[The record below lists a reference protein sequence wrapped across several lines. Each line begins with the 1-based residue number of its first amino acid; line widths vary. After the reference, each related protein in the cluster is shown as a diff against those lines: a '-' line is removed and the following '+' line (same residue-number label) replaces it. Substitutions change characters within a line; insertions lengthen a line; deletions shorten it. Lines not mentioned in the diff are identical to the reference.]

1 MILLWF
7 LLLVPSFWSAPKIL
21 CLGDSLTEGYGI
33 ETHQAWPAL
42 LEAGL
47 KEKGLLDVEIIN
59 AGVSGAVSASGLS
72 RLRWSLKAGPDLVFI
87 ALGANDGLRGL
98 PTGQMERNLDVL
110 LQEAIK
116 ILGDPQK
123 VIFAG
128 MKVPPNYGLEY
139 SRHFEEVYLKLADKY
154 QIHFVPFLLEDVAG
168 DKTLNLPDGIHP
180 NAQGHQIIMSKLL
193 PTFLKALKHV
203 DLK

>member
-1 MILLWF
+1 MMLIW
-7 LLLVPSFWSAPKIL
+7 LLLLIPASWSAPKIL

-33 ETHQAWPAL
+33 ETHQAWPSL
-42 LEAGL
+42 LETSL
-47 KEKGLLDVEIIN
+47 KENGFSDLNIIN

-98 PTGQMERNLDVL
+98 PTGQMERNLDGL
-110 LQEAIK
+110 IQEALKVLGSPDK
-116 ILGDPQK
+116 I
-123 VIFAG
+123 IFAG

-139 SRHFEEVYLKLADKY
+139 SKHFEEVYLKLADKHK
-154 QIHFVPFLLEDVAG
+154 IHFVPFLLEDVAG

-180 NAQGHQIIMSKLL
+180 NARGHQIIATRLL

-203 DLK
+203 DSE